1 MISERQLHQKR
12 AFDDEE
18 KFQIITN
25 IVLITHI
32 YYSKYLLIERTT
44 LSTSVQ
50 LKKKPERKRAN
61 NATKFDYPESCCY
74 SSLI

>member
-12 AFDDEE
+12 ALDDEE

-44 LSTSVQ
+44 LSTSFQ
-50 LKKKPERKRAN
+50 LKKSQKEKEQTMQQN
-61 NATKFDYPESCCY
+61 
-74 SSLI
+74 LIIQRVAAIHL

>member
-44 LSTSVQ
+44 LSTSFQ
-50 LKKKPERKRAN
+50 LKKSQKEKEQTMQQN
-61 NATKFDYPESCCY
+61 
-74 SSLI
+74 LIIQRVAAIHL

>member
-1 MISERQLHQKR
+1 MISKRQLHQKR
-12 AFDDEE
+12 VFDDGE

-44 LSTSVQ
+44 LSTSFQ
-50 LKKKPERKRAN
+50 LKKSQKEKEQTMQQN
-61 NATKFDYPESCCY
+61 
-74 SSLI
+74 LIIQRVAAIHL

>member
-25 IVLITHI
+25 IVLIIHI
-32 YYSKYLLIERTT
+32 YYSEYLLIERTT
-44 LSTSVQ
+44 LPTSVQ
-50 LKKKPERKRAN
+50 LKKSQKEKEQTMQQN
-61 NATKFDYPESCCY
+61 
-74 SSLI
+74 LIIQRVAAIHL